1 LVRYVLNLKKL
12 PYQTV
17 YVEFPD
23 IARVSKEA
31 GIPPLLVKPDG
42 TPYYTCPAIVD
53 DTTGAAISDSYKI
66 AEYLDSQ
73 YPETP
78 RAFPKGTEAL
88 QAAFYR
94 YTNDNLSCLVPVILP
109 SIPGFLNDVSS
120 EYYSRTR
127 AVTLGKPLDQVK
139 PVGEELEKTWE
150 KVRMLFDLLESWYG
164 KSSGVFM
171 VGDKPSFADFVVGGL
186 LQGVK
191 MIRGERSQ
199 EWEKVKSWNNGR
211 WIMLLSDLEE
221 YANVDA

>member
-1 LVRYVLNLKKL
+1 VLNLKKL

-23 IARVSKEA
+23 IARVSKQA

-42 TPYYTCPAIVD
+42 TPHYTCPAIVD
-53 DTTGAAISDSYKI
+53 DATGAAISDSYKI

-78 RAFPKGTEAL
+78 RAFPEGTEAL

-94 YTNDNLSCLVPVILP
+94 YANDNFSCLVPIMVS
-109 SIPGFLNDVSS
+109 SIPGLLSHSSS
-120 EYYSRTR
+120 EYYHRTL
-127 AVTLGKPLDQVK
+127 AVMFGKPFDQIG

-150 KVRMLFDLLESWYG
+150 KIRTLFDLLASWYG

-171 VGDKPSFADFVVGGL
+171 VGDKPSFTDFTVA
-186 LQGVK
+186 GVIQSVK
-191 MIRGERSQ
+191 VIWGEGSQ
-199 EWEKVKSWNNGR
+199 EWGTFKSINDGR
-211 WIMLLSDLEE
+211 WVMLLSDLEG